1 MKKALVTVLS
11 LFFAFSVLTGCANV
25 GKYYLPHYDQS
36 ADDVLNSDLFYRN
49 DMVTS
54 GADPTV
60 IYIDDETDEE
70 NYGWFFLYSTSDDF
84 GCLGFSTYRSK
95 DMVNWEYMGPIFA
108 PEEGSW
114 SRISL
119 WAPECIYDESTDK
132 YYLFYS
138 AQDLHGDSKYFDTHE
153 ERTLYHEIEAEVNTY
168 GYAAVEEKINEA
180 KLTYSEA
187 ETYEGLTEEQ
197 LKKVKNS
204 IANYYSNKEALDE
217 NDNLTEEE
225 KQQSLCEYG
234 RERLLEIYTVKIHYT
249 HANNGY
255 SLGVAVSDSPAGPFV
270 QYTNIEGQAGYDAAN
285 RTLDLGS
292 PFITHEDLYT
302 SAAAKE
308 GYHDVFIPID
318 IHPYVDPVS
327 GKKYFY
333 FANTYGG
340 NSIYGVEAGENWT
353 DDPKWETLTYLI
365 RPGYK
370 NVTGNEK
377 TDYGDSGVNEGPFMH
392 YDEASKTY
400 FLTFSINGYPDK
412 LYAVAQATA
421 TSPLGTF
428 TKVDRQDGGIIL
440 SSEPAWDH
448 VSGTGHHSLVEYDG
462 KLYIMYHA
470 HYDRVYGGSLRGM
483 CVDEIKFFTRPDG
496 QKLMIANGPT
506 YAPMPKIG
514 PDAEY
519 KNIAESA
526 TVKATNA
533 AEGSDASALNDGLL
547 SITTYHDF
555 IPEYL
560 TEKGTTKITL
570 TFDDYRA
577 IRAIMV
583 FNSKYLET
591 AFGSID
597 RIELDYK
604 LTDENGA
611 EQTGTAYMEDVL
623 FDMEKYTTQW
633 EDEENFARPG
643 GSVTVEF
650 DELMVK
656 EIRITIKAKNPVAV
670 SEIFVLGK

>member
-1 MKKALVTVLS
+1 MKKLLTTIFAAL
-11 LFFAFSVLTGCANV
+11 FAFVALAGCANM
-25 GKYYLPHYDQS
+25 GKNYLPHYDQS

-49 DMVTS
+49 DMVTA

-114 SRISL
+114 SRQSL

-153 ERTLYHEIEAEVNTY
+153 ERALYHELEAEVNAFD
-168 GYAAVEEKINEA
+168 YATVESKMSQAQE
-180 KLTYSEA
+180 TYSQA
-187 ETYEGLTEEQ
+187 ETYEGLTDIQ
-197 LKKVKNS
+197 LKTVKNA
-204 IANYYSNKEALDE
+204 INNYYSNKEFIEE
-217 NDNLTEEE
+217 NDKLTEAE

-234 RERLLEIYTVKIHYT
+234 RERLLEIYAVKIHYT
-249 HANNGY
+249 HANGGY

-270 QYTNIEGQAGYDAAN
+270 QYTNLEGQPGYDSSN
-285 RTLDLGS
+285 RTIDLEN

-340 NSIYGVEAGENWT
+340 NSIYGMEAGENWT

-377 TDYGDSGVNEGPFMH
+377 TDYGDSGVNEGPFMY
-392 YDEASKTY
+392 YDEVSKTY
-400 FLTFSINGYPDK
+400 FLTFSVNGYPDK
-412 LYAVAQATA
+412 LYAVAQATG

-440 SSEPAWDH
+440 SSEPSWDH
-448 VSGTGHHSLVEYDG
+448 VSGTGHHSLIQYDG

-470 HYDRVYGGSLRGM
+470 HYDRAYGDSLRGM

-514 PDAEY
+514 PDAQY
-519 KNIAESA
+519 TNIAESA

-533 AEGSDASALNDGLL
+533 ADGSDASALNDGLL

-560 TEKGTTKITL
+560 TKKGTTKITL
-570 TFDDYRA
+570 KFSDYRA

-591 AFGSID
+591 AFESIA

-604 LTDENGA
+604 LTNESGV
-611 EQTGTAYMEDVL
+611 EETGTAYMEDL
-623 FDMEKYTTQW
+623 MFDMEKYTTHW
-633 EDEENFARPG
+633 EDEENVARPG

-650 DELMVK
+650 DELMVN
-656 EIRITIKAKNPVAV
+656 EIRITIKSKKPVAI